1 MSAAENRGHV
11 LPIQS
16 VRIHF
21 DNRGFAERPRRFY
34 ERLNLRDWLN
44 TLDWLFAESSDRL
57 VELEGKESRPQEIE
71 RELDVLRM
79 LEAEIRE
86 ADRDYCRLALDR

>member
-1 MSAAENRGHV
+1 MPTSLSEP
-11 LPIQS
+11 LSIQS
-16 VRIHF
+16 IRIHF
-21 DNRGFAERPRRFY
+21 DRGFAERPKAFY

-57 VELEGKESRPQEIE
+57 YDLEGKESSSLEIE
-71 RELDVLRM
+71 RERNILRM

-86 ADRDYCRLALDR
+86 ADRAYCRLALDQQ